1 MKGLSGA
8 VTALILV
15 IASVI
20 IALIVVGFAF
30 GLFGTMSSQN
40 AITNAGSAYIQY
52 NPSDGH
58 VLIYVTLSN
67 PGPAMPTISGVSV
80 NGVPI
85 TVTSINVVYANTA
98 GQNTVTGI
106 NNPNEVTISTGLN
119 YLTIS
124 GNAATTINV
133 QSGATVTI
141 QVSLSNGQVVTV
153 PAMLNINPNL

>member
-20 IALIVVGFAF
+20 VALIVVGFAF

-40 AITNAGSAYIQY
+40 AITNAGSAYIEY
-52 NPSDGH
+52 NPTDGH

-67 PGPAMPTISGVSV
+67 PGPEMPTISGVSV

-85 TVTSINVVYANTA
+85 TVTGVSVVYANTA
-98 GQNTVTGI
+98 GQYSTSNA
-106 NNPNEVTISTGLN
+106 NPNAVTISTGLN

-124 GNAATTINV
+124 GTAATTIQV

-153 PAMLNINPNL
+153 PAMLNVV